1 MLPPAGQKTGRVDV
15 DLFFERLR
23 QLHTEPYM
31 CRTEKETGDI
41 LRRLV
46 GQARSVVIAGLPTK
60 VAKMVRS
67 SLVGVSCTSVEEL
80 VATDAV
86 GALAEAEVGVT
97 WARHGVVN
105 QGALVEIVEDDAQKL
120 ASCLP
125 QAHIAMVSSASL
137 LPDLQAAM
145 KEVGRIIASS
155 PPERRPIV
163 SFISGPSKTGDIEMR
178 LLYGVHG
185 PLSLQ
190 VLLLDWA

>member
-1 MLPPAGQKTGRVDV
+1 
-15 DLFFERLR
+15 
-23 QLHTEPYM
+23 
-31 CRTEKETGDI
+31 
-41 LRRLV
+41 
-46 GQARSVVIAGLPTK
+46 
-60 VAKMVRS
+60 MVRS
-67 SLVGVSCTSVEEL
+67 SLVGISCTRVEEL

-86 GALAEAEVGVT
+86 SVLAQAEVGVT

-105 QGALVEIVEDDAQKL
+105 QGALVEVVEDDAQKL

-125 QAHIAMVSSASL
+125 QVHIALVSSGSL
-137 LPDLQAAM
+137 LPDLPAAM
-145 KEVGRIIASS
+145 KEVGHIIASS

-185 PLSLQ
+185 PLKLQ